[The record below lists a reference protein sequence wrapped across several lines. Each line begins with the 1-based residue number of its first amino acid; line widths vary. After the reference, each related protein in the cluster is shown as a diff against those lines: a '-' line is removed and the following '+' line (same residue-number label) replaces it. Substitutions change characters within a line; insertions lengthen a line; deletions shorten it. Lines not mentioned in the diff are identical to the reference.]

1 MAGRKGAI
9 AFGLVYIPV
18 ELYPATQDDAVRFNQ
33 LAKESMQRVRYVKT
47 CPDCNRELGPDDIVR
62 GYQYEKGKYV
72 VVSDEELDAIKT
84 DADRAMKIVQFVDL
98 QEVPPVYFEKP
109 YQVRAQPGGEK
120 PLELLRL
127 AMVEEG
133 KAAIGTTVLG
143 MFLTVM
149 AAYALSRKDFIWANP
164 LMLIISFTMLFSGG
178 IVTLYILV
186 TQTLN
191 MYDSRWALILP
202 NCMSAFYLILVRT
215 AMQNVPD
222 SLEESA
228 MLDGAGRFTILF
240 QIMLP
245 LIKATLATVILYYV
259 IGNWNSWFNAMIYI
273 RSEDKKPL
281 QLILKELLVDTNS
294 SSNANVDISVLA
306 SGESGD
312 AVLYKQLMK
321 YCTIMVSTVPMFI
334 FYPFIQKY
342 FESGVMIGAI
352 KG

>member
-1 MAGRKGAI
+1 MAMVKSKHVFCASFSNASWVMNQR
-9 AFGLVYIPV
+9 GLIWYIKDFT
-18 ELYPATQDDAVRFNQ
+18 LN
-33 LAKESMQRVRYVKT
+33 
-47 CPDCNRELGPDDIVR
+47 
-62 GYQYEKGKYV
+62 GYQLVFNDNSIWTGYLNTFIYV
-72 VVSDEELDAIKT
+72 
-84 DADRAMKIVQFVDL
+84 
-98 QEVPPVYFEKP
+98 
-109 YQVRAQPGGEK
+109 
-120 PLELLRL
+120 
-127 AMVEEG
+127 
-133 KAAIGTTVLG
+133 IGTTVLG

>member
-1 MAGRKGAI
+1 M
-9 AFGLVYIPV
+9 
-18 ELYPATQDDAVRFNQ
+18 
-33 LAKESMQRVRYVKT
+33 
-47 CPDCNRELGPDDIVR
+47 
-62 GYQYEKGKYV
+62 
-72 VVSDEELDAIKT
+72 
-84 DADRAMKIVQFVDL
+84 
-98 QEVPPVYFEKP
+98 
-109 YQVRAQPGGEK
+109 
-120 PLELLRL
+120 
-127 AMVEEG
+127 AMVKNKSTGSKIFNVCNVLFFALIMIVCILPVWHVFCASFSNASWVMNQQGLIWRIEG
-133 KAAIGTTVLG
+133 FNVNGYKLVFTNNNIWTGYLNTFIYVIGTTVLG

-186 TQTLN
+186 TQTLG

-215 AMQNVPD
+215 AMQNVPE

-245 LIKATLATVILYYV
+245 LIKATLATIILYYV
-259 IGNWNSWFNAMIYI
+259 IGNWNSWFNAMIYL
-273 RSEDKKPL
+273 RSSDKYPL
-281 QLILKELLVDTNS
+281 QLVLKELLVDANNS
-294 SSNANVDISVLA
+294 ANSNVDLSVLA

-312 AVLYKQLMK
+312 AVLYKQLTK

>member
-1 MAGRKGAI
+1 MAMVKSKAKGSRIFNFCNILFFALI
-9 AFGLVYIPV
+9 MIVCILPVWHVFCASFSNAGWVMNQRGLIWYIKDFT
-18 ELYPATQDDAVRFNQ
+18 LN
-33 LAKESMQRVRYVKT
+33 
-47 CPDCNRELGPDDIVR
+47 
-62 GYQYEKGKYV
+62 GYQLVFNDNSIWTGYLNTFIYV
-72 VVSDEELDAIKT
+72 
-84 DADRAMKIVQFVDL
+84 
-98 QEVPPVYFEKP
+98 
-109 YQVRAQPGGEK
+109 
-120 PLELLRL
+120 
-127 AMVEEG
+127 
-133 KAAIGTTVLG
+133 IGTTVLG

>member
-1 MAGRKGAI
+1 MAMVKSKAKGSRIFNFCNILFFALI
-9 AFGLVYIPV
+9 MIVCILPVWHVLCASFSNASWVMNQRGLIWYIKDFT
-18 ELYPATQDDAVRFNQ
+18 LN
-33 LAKESMQRVRYVKT
+33 
-47 CPDCNRELGPDDIVR
+47 
-62 GYQYEKGKYV
+62 GYQLVFNDNSIWTGYLNTFIYV
-72 VVSDEELDAIKT
+72 
-84 DADRAMKIVQFVDL
+84 
-98 QEVPPVYFEKP
+98 
-109 YQVRAQPGGEK
+109 
-120 PLELLRL
+120 
-127 AMVEEG
+127 
-133 KAAIGTTVLG
+133 IGTTVLG

>member
-1 MAGRKGAI
+1 MAMVKSKAKGSRIFNFCNILFFALI
-9 AFGLVYIPV
+9 MIVCILPVWHVFCASFSNASWVMNQRGLIWYIKDFT
-18 ELYPATQDDAVRFNQ
+18 LN
-33 LAKESMQRVRYVKT
+33 
-47 CPDCNRELGPDDIVR
+47 
-62 GYQYEKGKYV
+62 GYQLVFNDNSIWTGYLNTFIYV
-72 VVSDEELDAIKT
+72 
-84 DADRAMKIVQFVDL
+84 
-98 QEVPPVYFEKP
+98 
-109 YQVRAQPGGEK
+109 
-120 PLELLRL
+120 
-127 AMVEEG
+127 
-133 KAAIGTTVLG
+133 IGTTVLG

-240 QIMLP
+240 LIMLP

>member
-1 MAGRKGAI
+1 MIVCILPVWHVFCASFSNASWVMNQR
-9 AFGLVYIPV
+9 GLIWYIKDFT
-18 ELYPATQDDAVRFNQ
+18 LN
-33 LAKESMQRVRYVKT
+33 
-47 CPDCNRELGPDDIVR
+47 
-62 GYQYEKGKYV
+62 GYQLVFNDNSIWTGYLNTFIYV
-72 VVSDEELDAIKT
+72 
-84 DADRAMKIVQFVDL
+84 
-98 QEVPPVYFEKP
+98 
-109 YQVRAQPGGEK
+109 
-120 PLELLRL
+120 
-127 AMVEEG
+127 
-133 KAAIGTTVLG
+133 IGTTVLG

>member
-1 MAGRKGAI
+1 MAMVKNRSAGSRVFNFCNILFFAVI
-9 AFGLVYIPV
+9 MIVCILPVWHVFCASFSNASWVMNQRGLIWRI
-18 ELYPATQDDAVRFNQ
+18 EGFTFN
-33 LAKESMQRVRYVKT
+33 
-47 CPDCNRELGPDDIVR
+47 
-62 GYQYEKGKYV
+62 GYQLVFNDNSIWSGYLNTFIYV
-72 VVSDEELDAIKT
+72 
-84 DADRAMKIVQFVDL
+84 
-98 QEVPPVYFEKP
+98 
-109 YQVRAQPGGEK
+109 
-120 PLELLRL
+120 
-127 AMVEEG
+127 
-133 KAAIGTTVLG
+133 IGTTVLG

-186 TQTLN
+186 TQNLH

-215 AMQNVPD
+215 AMQNVPE

>member
-1 MAGRKGAI
+1 MAMVKSKAKGSRIFNFCNILFFALI
-9 AFGLVYIPV
+9 MIVCILPVWHVLCASFSNASWVMNQRGLIWYIKDFT
-18 ELYPATQDDAVRFNQ
+18 LN
-33 LAKESMQRVRYVKT
+33 
-47 CPDCNRELGPDDIVR
+47 
-62 GYQYEKGKYV
+62 GYQLVFNDNSIWTGYLNTFIYV
-72 VVSDEELDAIKT
+72 
-84 DADRAMKIVQFVDL
+84 
-98 QEVPPVYFEKP
+98 
-109 YQVRAQPGGEK
+109 
-120 PLELLRL
+120 
-127 AMVEEG
+127 
-133 KAAIGTTVLG
+133 IGTTVLG

-294 SSNANVDISVLA
+294 SSNANVDIRVLA

>member
-1 MAGRKGAI
+1 MAMVKSKAI
-9 AFGLVYIPV
+9 GSRIFNVAISLILRPDHDRIASFRVACVLRLLLQCQLGDEPVRPDLVCQGFY
-18 ELYPATQDDAVRFNQ
+18 LN
-33 LAKESMQRVRYVKT
+33 
-47 CPDCNRELGPDDIVR
+47 
-62 GYQYEKGKYV
+62 GYQLVFNDNSIWTGYLNTFIYV
-72 VVSDEELDAIKT
+72 
-84 DADRAMKIVQFVDL
+84 
-98 QEVPPVYFEKP
+98 
-109 YQVRAQPGGEK
+109 
-120 PLELLRL
+120 
-127 AMVEEG
+127 
-133 KAAIGTTVLG
+133 IGTTVLG

-281 QLILKELLVDTNS
+281 QLILKELLVDTDTNS

>member
-1 MAGRKGAI
+1 M
-9 AFGLVYIPV
+9 
-18 ELYPATQDDAVRFNQ
+18 
-33 LAKESMQRVRYVKT
+33 
-47 CPDCNRELGPDDIVR
+47 
-62 GYQYEKGKYV
+62 
-72 VVSDEELDAIKT
+72 
-84 DADRAMKIVQFVDL
+84 
-98 QEVPPVYFEKP
+98 
-109 YQVRAQPGGEK
+109 
-120 PLELLRL
+120 
-127 AMVEEG
+127 AMVKSKNPGSRIFHGLNCLFFAVIMIVCVLPVWHVFCASFSDAGWVMNQSGLIWHIEDFNISG
-133 KAAIGTTVLG
+133 YKLVFADNNIWTGYLNTFIYVIATTILG

-186 TQTLN
+186 TQTLG

-215 AMQNVPD
+215 ALQNVPD

-240 QIMLP
+240 RIMLP
-245 LIKATLATVILYYV
+245 LIKATLATIILYYV
-259 IGNWNSWFNAMIYI
+259 IGNWNSWFNAMIYL
-273 RSEDKKPL
+273 RSSDKYPL
-281 QLILKELLVDTNS
+281 QLVLKELLVDTTN
-294 SSNANVDISVLA
+294 SNANVDVSILA

-312 AVLYKQLMK
+312 AVLYKQLTK
-321 YCTIMVSTVPMFI
+321 YCTIIVSTVPMFI

>member
-1 MAGRKGAI
+1 MAMVKNRSTGSRIFNVCNI
-9 AFGLVYIPV
+9 AFFALVMIVCILPVWHVFCASFSNASWVMNQRGLIWYIKDFT
-18 ELYPATQDDAVRFNQ
+18 LN
-33 LAKESMQRVRYVKT
+33 
-47 CPDCNRELGPDDIVR
+47 
-62 GYQYEKGKYV
+62 GYQLVFNDNSIWTGYLNTFIYV
-72 VVSDEELDAIKT
+72 
-84 DADRAMKIVQFVDL
+84 
-98 QEVPPVYFEKP
+98 
-109 YQVRAQPGGEK
+109 
-120 PLELLRL
+120 
-127 AMVEEG
+127 
-133 KAAIGTTVLG
+133 IGTTVLG

>member
-1 MAGRKGAI
+1 MAMVKSKAKGSRIFNFCNILFFALI
-9 AFGLVYIPV
+9 MIVCILPVWHVFCASFSNASWVMNQRGLIWYIKDFT
-18 ELYPATQDDAVRFNQ
+18 LN
-33 LAKESMQRVRYVKT
+33 
-47 CPDCNRELGPDDIVR
+47 
-62 GYQYEKGKYV
+62 GYQLVFNDNSIWTGYLNTFIYV
-72 VVSDEELDAIKT
+72 
-84 DADRAMKIVQFVDL
+84 
-98 QEVPPVYFEKP
+98 
-109 YQVRAQPGGEK
+109 
-120 PLELLRL
+120 
-127 AMVEEG
+127 
-133 KAAIGTTVLG
+133 IGTTVLG

-334 FYPFIQKY
+334 F
-342 FESGVMIGAI
+342 
-352 KG
+352 

>member
-1 MAGRKGAI
+1 MVKSKNPGSRIFHGLNCLFFAVIMIVCVLPVWHVFCASFSDAGWVMNQSGLIWHIEDFNISGYKLVFADNNIWTGYLNTFIYVI
-9 AFGLVYIPV
+9 A
-18 ELYPATQDDAVRFNQ
+18 
-33 LAKESMQRVRYVKT
+33 
-47 CPDCNRELGPDDIVR
+47 
-62 GYQYEKGKYV
+62 
-72 VVSDEELDAIKT
+72 
-84 DADRAMKIVQFVDL
+84 
-98 QEVPPVYFEKP
+98 
-109 YQVRAQPGGEK
+109 
-120 PLELLRL
+120 
-127 AMVEEG
+127 
-133 KAAIGTTVLG
+133 TTILG

-186 TQTLN
+186 TQTLG

-215 AMQNVPD
+215 ALQNVPD

-240 QIMLP
+240 RIMLP
-245 LIKATLATVILYYV
+245 LIKATLATIILYYV
-259 IGNWNSWFNAMIYI
+259 IGNWNSWFNAMIYL
-273 RSEDKKPL
+273 RSSDKYPL
-281 QLILKELLVDTNS
+281 QLVLKELLVDTTN
-294 SSNANVDISVLA
+294 SNANVDVSILA

-312 AVLYKQLMK
+312 AVLYKQLTK
-321 YCTIMVSTVPMFI
+321 YCTIIVSTVPMFI